1 MLHKML
7 QVVKDGQPV
16 KMSKRSGTYVTLS
29 DLVNWVGKDAA
40 RLFMVN
46 RRADAEFVFDVD
58 LALSQ
63 SDENPVYY
71 LRTHMQESALSLHRR
86 RKKAYR
92 FLPLKKWPLK
102 TCLL

>member
-1 MLHKML
+1 ML

-71 LRTHMQESALSLHRR
+71 LQYAHALCFCPGAGKRH
-86 RKKAYR
+86 
-92 FLPLKKWPLK
+92 
-102 TCLL
+102 

>member
-40 RLFMVN
+40 RLSWLT
-46 RRADAEFVFDVD
+46 AE
-58 LALSQ
+58 
-63 SDENPVYY
+63 
-71 LRTHMQESALSLHRR
+71 RTRSL
-86 RKKAYR
+86 
-92 FLPLKKWPLK
+92 FLMSI
-102 TCLL
+102 